1 MITWPNECI
10 EWDGYRH
17 KTGYGQTA
25 KIDGMQRYTH
35 RQAWEVVHGPIAN
48 GLHVLHSCDNP
59 PCFNVGHLRLGTH
72 KDNMRDMRERKRCTP
87 QTNRFDGS
95 WKSKL
100 SLDDVNEIRVAHLLG
115 VAQTT
120 LAKLFNVTT
129 ANIGRILAG
138 QTWVSK

>member
-100 SLDDVNEIRVAHLLG
+100 SLDDVNEIRVAQLLG